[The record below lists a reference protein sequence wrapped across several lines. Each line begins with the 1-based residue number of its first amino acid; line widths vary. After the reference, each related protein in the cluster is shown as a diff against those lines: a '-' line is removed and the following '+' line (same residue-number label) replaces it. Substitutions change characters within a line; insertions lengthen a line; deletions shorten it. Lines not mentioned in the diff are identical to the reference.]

1 MKKRTNLVIIALI
14 IAITVVFVYP
24 AVSKKAKADAL
35 ISTHQATKIY
45 QDLNIPYNGANKKS
59 DYENIT
65 PKITVLTHGY
75 GGNPANFSNTGGGF
89 APNDASIINKII
101 SQTEVNGGV
110 NIYYAEY
117 EYHEITE
124 ITTRTFYKLS
134 YNKYNYNPTDK
145 IEMIDD
151 VSKHIILIYEAS
163 KPVEGHKVVYDEFHE
178 LLDDVSLQYK
188 ALTGF
193 LPIYN
198 LIGHSR
204 GGVINLMYATEHPYN
219 VDKVISMGTPYRG
232 SRLGSIDQIL
242 VFAGMLENTDVSKP
256 QGMKDILS
264 ETDPSDPQEAAL
276 TTSATEVR
284 DAWNAVY
291 SQGIRANVI
300 AIGSMVDLSF
310 VSKILTDPTV
320 SGFISADISKVLQK
334 VIQFADTVPGL
345 VEFAVNFVSGLA
357 SVLNFF
363 GVNTISDLIGV
374 ENSWTEVDINIYR
387 NILQLVKN
395 VNGNLLIADDLFIDT
410 DSQLGYGF
418 VDGVTYS
425 GFSRYIKVMS
435 ASDVTSNRSVNNV
448 PVGHNLETMNADIV
462 NFIGN
467 SLLYGYSSN
476 NVEPIEDD
484 EELQIP
490 YSYDSNVSF
499 DETDDWIN
507 YKLYKYQP
515 DYDGNRKI
523 SLTNAQVQIYKYNE
537 SGLIEKDSFANLL
550 NYYMERGKTYYLKV
564 KPLNTNAEIIITPS
578 NVITASTT
586 IQYSGS
592 AAFTLKAQSSGFYA
606 IQIPKNITVSSNG
619 KTLLKHAFPSDNYMY
634 VAYFN
639 AQEKVS
645 VYLRGGSSGTIPI
658 SFTRVDDISGVLVES
673 EKLASSDSQIRAYT
687 ITNNTNTDKTY
698 TVFAYY
704 NATTPASSFSAY
716 NQYGALTLTNTSAVN
731 YNVYRFTIQPMQTIC
746 AVFGQGG
753 TEFKVSL
760 SDAIYEWIVDGEL
773 ISGDNAFI
781 PQTVVSVQLREIIN
795 SEVSNANCPIT
806 VSNNLLTGDRL
817 NLRDCS
823 VGDEVYLY
831 YTSNA
836 EVSLKIYIMP
846 LYINFVIENNDA
858 GVRIRPVFS
867 DKNNLSVD
875 INFEVNMLC
884 DNKPITIN
892 SRIRNY
898 YDVPEASSASVQN
911 IVISGGSYVIRFSDG
926 NQSTS
931 QSFIYRTVI
940 NTHFYNGDGRDGD
953 PYGIACARHLRNI
966 RYAYQNDF
974 KLLNDINLGT
984 SIWTPIPEIHGCFD
998 GNNFSISN
1006 LNIRTNDNIEYYGFI
1021 SNNYGTIKN
1030 VTFTNVS
1037 IQIAGSDYV
1046 YCGTVCGR
1054 NNENSEIIN
1063 CTVNTSKAISISS
1076 TYFILGGGL
1085 VGLNRGIIE
1094 RCKAIIGTFSTTANS
1109 SRIGGLIGW
1118 NSGGEVTRSLS
1129 KGNIESRASENSSNI
1144 NVGGLIGYC
1153 EKLNKYNEEK
1163 LSNIKNCY
1171 SKCNVWAEATGA
1183 SSSVLV
1189 GGLIGYLFQSKVQ
1202 FCYATGNVTGRNKT
1216 GSVKAGGFAASIY
1229 NCTGDG
1235 YVVDVFTFGDVYARG
1250 NYSGAERDY
1259 SFFGRFC
1266 GSESNNS
1273 FLNIYYF
1280 EDSRLKDGLHGTNIQ
1295 WDTDWYT
1302 GKSEEELKSIAFQQM
1317 QLYLDSSVW
1326 IFTEGQFPE
1335 LR

>member
-1 MKKRTNLVIIALI
+1 
-14 IAITVVFVYP
+14 
-24 AVSKKAKADAL
+24 
-35 ISTHQATKIY
+35 
-45 QDLNIPYNGANKKS
+45 
-59 DYENIT
+59 
-65 PKITVLTHGY
+65 
-75 GGNPANFSNTGGGF
+75 
-89 APNDASIINKII
+89 
-101 SQTEVNGGV
+101 
-110 NIYYAEY
+110 
-117 EYHEITE
+117 
-124 ITTRTFYKLS
+124 
-134 YNKYNYNPTDK
+134 
-145 IEMIDD
+145 
-151 VSKHIILIYEAS
+151 
-163 KPVEGHKVVYDEFHE
+163 
-178 LLDDVSLQYK
+178 
-188 ALTGF
+188 
-193 LPIYN
+193 
-198 LIGHSR
+198 
-204 GGVINLMYATEHPYN
+204 MYATEHPYN

-242 VFAGMLENTDVSKP
+242 VFAGMLKNADEPKT

-300 AIGSMVDLSF
+300 AIGSVVDLSF

-363 GVNTISDLIGV
+363 GVNTISDLVGV

-425 GFSRYIKVMS
+425 GFSRYIKIMS

-515 DYDGNRKI
+515 DYDGNRTI
-523 SLTNAQVQIYKYNE
+523 TLTNAQVQIYKYNE
-537 SGLIEKDSFANLL
+537 SGLIEKDSSANLL
-550 NYYMERGKTYYLKV
+550 NYYIERGKTYYLKV
-564 KPLNTNAEIIITPS
+564 KPLNTNAKIIITPS
-578 NVITASTT
+578 NEITASTT

-606 IQIPKNITVSSNG
+606 IQIPQNITVSSNG

-658 SFTRVDDISGVLVES
+658 SFTRVEDISGVLVES

-716 NQYGALTLTNTSAVN
+716 NQYGALTLTNTSAAN

-773 ISGDNAFI
+773 ISGDNAFV

-795 SEVSNANCPIT
+795 GEVSNANCPIT

-831 YTSNA
+831 YTFNA

-858 GVRIRPVFS
+858 GVRIRPMFFS
-867 DKNNLSVD
+867 KGNVAITVD
-875 INFEVNMLC
+875 FIVYISGLNA
-884 DNKPITIN
+884 ITIDSRN
-892 SRIRNY
+892 SRY
-898 YDVPEASSASVQN
+898 YDVPEVNYEYAQN

-931 QSFIYRTVI
+931 QSCFLRTVI
-940 NTHFYNGDGRDGD
+940 NTHFYSGDGNSSK

-966 RYAYQNDF
+966 KFANRSEF

-984 SIWTPIPEIHGCFD
+984 SIWTPIPKFYGQFD
-998 GNNFSISN
+998 GRNFNISN
-1006 LNIRTNDNIEYYGFI
+1006 LNIRTDDNIEHYGFI
-1021 SNNYGTIKN
+1021 GDNYGTVKN
-1030 VTFTNVS
+1030 ITFNNVIIRFAS
-1037 IQIAGSDYV
+1037 SGTIS
-1046 YCGTVCGR
+1046 CGTVCGMMY
-1054 NNENSEIIN
+1054 ENSKLIN
-1063 CTVNTSKAISISS
+1063 CTVNINEIISINAAKVN
-1076 TYFILGGGL
+1076 LGGL
-1085 VGLNRGIIE
+1085 VGWINDGTIE
-1094 RCKAIIGTFSTTANS
+1094 KSKAIINNFTITNNS
-1109 SRIGGLIGW
+1109 NLSAIGGLVGV
-1118 NSGGEVTRSLS
+1118 SLGGNVMQSFS
-1129 KGNIESRASENSSNI
+1129 KGDIEARSSASSAWI
-1144 NVGGLIGYC
+1144 IAGGLIGYC
-1153 EKLNKYNEEK
+1153 NN
-1163 LSNIKNCY
+1163 LSDVKNCY
-1171 SKCNVWAEATGA
+1171 SRGNVWVEVTGT
-1183 SSSVLV
+1183 SSILQL
-1189 GGLIGYLFQSKVQ
+1189 GGLIGYLYSSKVQ

-1216 GSVKAGGFAASIY
+1216 GRVVAGGFAGEIF

-1266 GSESNNS
+1266 GSENNNS